1 MADNKKISSTDV
13 MMLLAVLFW
22 GLNLAI
28 VKIAIAHL
36 SPHTFN
42 SIRLSVSALILFIFL
57 AVRREP
63 LALSRSDLLKV
74 IVLGILGN
82 FCYQYLFIKAI
93 DVTTASN
100 TSLILATSPIFI
112 ALISWAFKIERLT
125 WPGWVGIAI
134 SFIGLYLV
142 ITNQSGGFHFSGDS
156 WRGDIMLLVAN
167 IFWACYT
174 VFSKPLLNRMSP
186 LKFSTLTLAAGSLI
200 YLVVAAPNL
209 KAQAWA
215 SVPAASWLSL
225 AYSGLFAIVLGYVF
239 WYTSIKEVGNSKTAI
254 YNNLTPVMAVLFAC
268 LVLGERI
275 KSAQILGAAVI
286 LAGVYLTRTG
296 DRFFFK
302 NKVVSHAP
310 E

>member
-22 GLNLAI
+22 GLNLAV

-254 YNNLTPVMAVLFAC
+254 YNNMTPVLAVLFAC
-268 LVLGERI
+268 LFLGERI